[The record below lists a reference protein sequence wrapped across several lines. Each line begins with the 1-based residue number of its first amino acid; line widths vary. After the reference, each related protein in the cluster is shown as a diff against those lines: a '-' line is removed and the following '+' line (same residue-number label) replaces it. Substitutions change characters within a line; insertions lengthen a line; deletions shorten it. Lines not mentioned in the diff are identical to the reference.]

1 MEPAELQEQPV
12 FKVLV
17 ELEIQELQVSTELAG
32 LRVRQARRAKLVQQ
46 ARLVQQVSKELPA
59 LKERL
64 VELLALPERLV
75 LVEPQG
81 FQVPPVQ
88 LVQLV

>member
-81 FQVPPVQ
+81 FQVPPVK